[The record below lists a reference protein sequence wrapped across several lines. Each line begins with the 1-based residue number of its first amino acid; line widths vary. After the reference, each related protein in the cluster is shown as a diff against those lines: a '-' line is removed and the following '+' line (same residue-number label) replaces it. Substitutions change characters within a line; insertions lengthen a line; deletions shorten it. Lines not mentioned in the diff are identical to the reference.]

1 MFLTMSLTERYTSIV
16 NKTAL
21 KIALFLMGFIVLFAS
36 AYFHNRFLYNKATAE
51 PIYASPL
58 NLVSPYKKDTIKKSS
73 YISLDKLQKAMTD
86 KTDPH
91 ADPDAVYQEDFP
103 KQELYPIIAQ
113 IPTLPTALKK
123 HEGQI
128 PSITRLHMLLYRD
141 LACSTIT
148 CSAQKFAVVFP
159 FLMILC
165 GTAFFL
171 VEHKNSFSHKKI
183 VKLGFLGISSSAF
196 VLIVF
201 FVASLLVVVEL
212 KKDSLKEI
220 NNVVKVLNKEINNDT
235 GIFYA
240 GKDSIAVY
248 LTVSKKA
255 PQIYEPH
262 NKQEIIALY
271 LFNENKKVTF
281 YQKYI
286 LLNSILENDYLS
298 ERLKPTLLLF
308 DESKL
313 VVYKYDKNDLAV
325 LMPVLS
331 KNIIGTKFAN
341 YNPKISRNIDFK
353 VLNQIEYQEFQEK
366 KEEELKAEVNK
377 YIGFVQGEINK
388 INSAIAQGK
397 NYRKD
402 IDDYMDEVDDLYN
415 EHVKKPQQEYD
426 KYCKDGYEDFFEC
439 RELKSIIETNKKRL
453 RQAEKTLEEEK
464 KKLEEFEKNAQDAN
478 AQLTAQLAELQGA
491 LKLINDNPVNT
502 EYQKGVFFPGEM
514 GIKLRYFDEV
524 TEDLFQARIAEKE
537 SKSISAQTK
546 LAYDY
551 ILSGYSKEPTF
562 SQYLMTSLHEYLHAI
577 AYYENYEWPDSLEE
591 SMTEYLSLEAGF
603 DYVYDKSK
611 LDRLVYTD
619 NVQLLE
625 KLLTKVDKK
634 KMLELY
640 FNDKTDK
647 SLRNEF
653 AKVYANYHYDT
664 FKSDFNTLLYMNY
677 DDIDQRKEFM
687 ERLDK
692 GLTAQ

>member
-1 MFLTMSLTERYTSIV
+1 
-16 NKTAL
+16 
-21 KIALFLMGFIVLFAS
+21 
-36 AYFHNRFLYNKATAE
+36 
-51 PIYASPL
+51 
-58 NLVSPYKKDTIKKSS
+58 
-73 YISLDKLQKAMTD
+73 
-86 KTDPH
+86 
-91 ADPDAVYQEDFP
+91 
-103 KQELYPIIAQ
+103 
-113 IPTLPTALKK
+113 
-123 HEGQI
+123 
-128 PSITRLHMLLYRD
+128 
-141 LACSTIT
+141 
-148 CSAQKFAVVFP
+148 
-159 FLMILC
+159 
-165 GTAFFL
+165 
-171 VEHKNSFSHKKI
+171 
-183 VKLGFLGISSSAF
+183 
-196 VLIVF
+196 
-201 FVASLLVVVEL
+201 
-212 KKDSLKEI
+212 
-220 NNVVKVLNKEINNDT
+220 
-235 GIFYA
+235 
-240 GKDSIAVY
+240 
-248 LTVSKKA
+248 
-255 PQIYEPH
+255 
-262 NKQEIIALY
+262 
-271 LFNENKKVTF
+271 
-281 YQKYI
+281 
-286 LLNSILENDYLS
+286 
-298 ERLKPTLLLF
+298 
-308 DESKL
+308 
-313 VVYKYDKNDLAV
+313 
-325 LMPVLS
+325 
-331 KNIIGTKFAN
+331 
-341 YNPKISRNIDFK
+341 
-353 VLNQIEYQEFQEK
+353 
-366 KEEELKAEVNK
+366 
-377 YIGFVQGEINK
+377 
-388 INSAIAQGK
+388 
-397 NYRKD
+397 
-402 IDDYMDEVDDLYN
+402 VDDLYN